1 MNKNEMPFAR
11 PFAKI
16 ILAVGLAGCIAGRL
30 AEEITTREMCK
41 YFGILFVAAA
51 LLSIFSKKSEDS
63 FMKLM
68 GQLILVTG
76 FIGGVGYAIYA
87 HALKDVSARGV
98 GNGIDHGVRFVAR
111 PTGSF
116 VKRKFDGFMDGVE
129 KTTVRDQPK
138 K

>member
-1 MNKNEMPFAR
+1 MDKNEMPFAR
-11 PFAKI
+11 PFAKNHR
-16 ILAVGLAGCIAGRL
+16 GRTGWL
-30 AEEITTREMCK
+30 YRRTPRGGDHNTRDVQV
-41 YFGILFVAAA
+41 FRILFVAAA

-68 GQLILVTG
+68 GQLILVAG

-87 HALKDVSARGV
+87 HALKDVTARGV
-98 GNGIDHGVRFVAR
+98 GNGIDHGVRFAAR